1 MHGSGDLG
9 DGWVGV
15 MLSKQFQISESLA
28 EEVEAVGEARPPR
41 RVVMDQWFPV
51 VLRRECS
58 TEATLEQRTRRV
70 VCVRL
75 ESDSPL
81 AEEFR

>member
-1 MHGSGDLG
+1 
-9 DGWVGV
+9 
-15 MLSKQFQISESLA
+15 
-28 EEVEAVGEARPPR
+28 VGEARSPH
-41 RVVMDQWFPV
+41 RVVMDQWFPM

-58 TEATLEQRTRRV
+58 TEATLEQRARHV

-81 AEEFR
+81 VEEFR